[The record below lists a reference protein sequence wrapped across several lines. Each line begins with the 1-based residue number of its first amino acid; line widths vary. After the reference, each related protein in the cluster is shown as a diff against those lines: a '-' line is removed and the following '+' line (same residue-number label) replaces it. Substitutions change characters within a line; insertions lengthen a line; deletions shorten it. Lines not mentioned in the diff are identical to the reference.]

1 MDDKTSESDV
11 IGMCNH
17 ECGDSF
23 NDGQCNRLQPEDFVN
38 HEACQRNGFHG
49 L

>member
-17 ECGDSF
+17 ECGDSW
-23 NDGQCNRLQPEDFVN
+23 NSGQCNRLNPEDFVN